1 MKVSLTRGSK
11 PPPLSPLERL
21 AQPTITH
28 GQARHLLEGAAGPP
42 KERSGAKD
50 PRVTVGAVEGG
61 EVVLVKVNKLT
72 EAPVLVKEHGLV
84 TKVGQA
90 DVHPTPAPPAGLH

>member
-1 MKVSLTRGSK
+1 M
-11 PPPLSPLERL
+11 
-21 AQPTITH
+21 
-28 GQARHLLEGAAGPP
+28 
-42 KERSGAKD
+42 
-50 PRVTVGAVEGG
+50 
-61 EVVLVKVNKLT
+61 VLVKVNKLT